1 MGFVE
6 FALAAII
13 VLVLVLIVLVAL
25 QKGSLVRKMTGEMG
39 SQLETKHRAMIG
51 DVGGMFNQVTERVGR
66 DLTASNDGTRQVL
79 GTLQVQVV
87 HSLSK
92 QTEASLQQLALLQ
105 QTLSTQQDSLK
116 REVLEKM
123 LGTMAEQTR
132 ENQNLLQNTLRNMQ
146 QQITTQAET
155 MTKTVDGRLEQIS
168 GKVNERLD
176 EGFKKTNETFTNVMT
191 RLAVIDEA
199 QKKIDSL
206 TTNVVSLQQVLSDK
220 SARGAFGEVQLEALV
235 RDTLPPSAYEFQ
247 AAVGEGREKA
257 DCVLTMP
264 DGVSKM
270 AIDSK
275 FPLSNYRV
283 AIDATQPDLTR
294 TAARKLFASDVKKHV
309 NDIASKYIQAAV
321 GADSAVMF
329 IPSEAVFAE
338 IIGNYPDIVSEAQ
351 SKHVWMTSPTN
362 LMAVLH
368 TVRAVIRDA
377 EMRKQLGVMKTEL
390 GKLGK
395 DFGLFQSRMDKLAD
409 HIRMA
414 NKDADDV
421 QISSRKISNAFERIK
436 AVELEV
442 AAIDPVAALKSD
454 AP

>member
-1 MGFVE
+1 MSFVE
-6 FALAAII
+6 LAVVAILLLLI
-13 VLVLVLIVLVAL
+13 VLIVLVAL

-39 SQLETKHRAMIG
+39 TQLETKHRAMIG

-66 DLTASNDGTRQVL
+66 DLSASNDGTRQVL

-92 QTEASLQQLALLQ
+92 QTEASLNQLALLQ
-105 QTLSTQQDSLK
+105 QTLSTQQDAMK

-123 LGTMAEQTR
+123 LATMAEQAR
-132 ENQNLLQNTLRNMQ
+132 ENQTLLQNTLRNMQ

-176 EGFKKTNETFTNVMT
+176 EGFKKTNETFINVMT

-199 QKKIDSL
+199 QKKIDNL

-235 RDTLPPSAYEFQ
+235 RDTLPPGVYEFQ
-247 AAVGEGREKA
+247 AAVGDGREKA

-283 AIDATQPDLTR
+283 VVDATQPET
-294 TAARKLFASDVKKHV
+294 ARKDARRLFAIDVKKHI
-309 NDIASKYIQAAV
+309 NDIASKYIQPGA

-329 IPSEAVFAE
+329 VPSEAVFAE
-338 IIGNYPDIVSEAQ
+338 IIGNFADVVAEAQ
-351 SKHVWMTSPTN
+351 AKRVWLTSPTN
-362 LMAVLH
+362 LMAILH

-377 EMRKQLGVMKTEL
+377 ETRKQALVIKTQLE
-390 GKLGK
+390 KLGT
-395 DFGLFQSRMDKLAD
+395 DFGRFQERMDKLAT
-409 HIRMA
+409 HIRQA
-414 NKDADDV
+414 SDDVQDV
-421 QISSRKISNAFERIK
+421 QISSRKISTGFERIK
-436 AVELEV
+436 AVEIES
-442 AAIDPVAALKSD
+442 PAALPPK
-454 AP
+454 PL